1 MNKFAIEKRKK
12 AGENTIAEKPPRS
25 GEERAETETVKASA
39 PMANGEERPTSGE
52 NKRLWQL
59 YVARIGA
66 TDFSR
71 SQLGAEK
78 LCRICLDDAAVA
90 LKVWNAQARSDA

>member
-1 MNKFAIEKRKK
+1 MNKFAIEKRK
-12 AGENTIAEKPPRS
+12 NTIAEKPPRS
-25 GEERAETETVKASA
+25 GEERAETETIKVSA
-39 PMANGEERPTSGE
+39 PMANAEERLTSSD

-59 YVARIGA
+59 YVERIGA

-78 LCRICLDDAAVA
+78 LCRICLDAAAVA
-90 LKVWNAQARSDA
+90 LKVWNVQVRSDA